1 MDIRNKLVGVMSILL
16 TLFRSN
22 VCWAKPNHAFF
33 TVNTLLQFFFHP
45 PSLRAM
51 SAPAN
56 RPARGRTR
64 PTEKRA
70 RPTAFSKKHFFSA
83 VFFKSCACTPA
94 RTLRPHGSEADATA
108 WLAACP
114 PAENF
119 LSNGCTSDVA

>member
-1 MDIRNKLVGVMSILL
+1 MSILL

-33 TVNTLLQFFFHP
+33 TVNTLLQFFFYP

-56 RPARGRTR
+56 RPARGRTG

-83 VFFKSCACTPA
+83 VFFLFV
-94 RTLRPHGSEADATA
+94 RLH
-108 WLAACP
+108 ACP
-114 PAENF
+114 NTSTARQRSRCDGMACR
-119 LSNGCTSDVA
+119 LSAS